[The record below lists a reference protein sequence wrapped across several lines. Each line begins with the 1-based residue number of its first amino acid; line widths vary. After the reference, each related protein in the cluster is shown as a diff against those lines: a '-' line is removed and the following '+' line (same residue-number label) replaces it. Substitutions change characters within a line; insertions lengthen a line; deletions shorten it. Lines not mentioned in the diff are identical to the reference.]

1 MKMLLYFVFIYLSTA
16 SFAQPANTTSKV
28 AMELFRNVKTTLSPA
43 EKNQVASELGF
54 ILSGNREEPFAQ
66 DKDSKE
72 NPFTA
77 FVYPVDLN
85 KDGKEEVFV
94 SFGNTFTS
102 GMTGS
107 SISLFIK
114 SASGAYVSNLGF
126 PGTIP
131 DVLSTA
137 NMGYPDLLIG
147 GPGFEFPV
155 WKWNGKEYVF
165 SKKVKNEAYDKL
177 KKESLEDLSKN
188 YQAKI
193 K

>member
-1 MKMLLYFVFIYLSTA
+1 MKMLLYSVVIYLSTA
-16 SFAQPANTTSKV
+16 SFAQPATTSSKV

-72 NPFTA
+72 YPFTV
-77 FVYPVDLN
+77 FIYPVDLN

-94 SFGNTFTS
+94 SFGNTYTS
-102 GMTGS
+102 GMAGS

-114 SASGAYVSNLGF
+114 SASGTYVSNLGF

-137 NMGYPDLLIG
+137 NMGYPDLLVG

-155 WKWNGKEYVF
+155 WRWNGKEYAF
-165 SKKVKNEAYDKL
+165 SKKVKNEVYDKL
-177 KKESLEDLSKN
+177 KKESLEELSKS